1 MPPLMP
7 AMTLRGGETT
17 EITGAWAARPARGGP
32 RRGRDGGAWCEALP
46 GVGENDAV

>member
-17 EITGAWAARPARGGP
+17 EITGAWAARPARGA
-32 RRGRDGGAWCEALP
+32 RAGAETAGHGAKHSPEWVKMMP
-46 GVGENDAV
+46 